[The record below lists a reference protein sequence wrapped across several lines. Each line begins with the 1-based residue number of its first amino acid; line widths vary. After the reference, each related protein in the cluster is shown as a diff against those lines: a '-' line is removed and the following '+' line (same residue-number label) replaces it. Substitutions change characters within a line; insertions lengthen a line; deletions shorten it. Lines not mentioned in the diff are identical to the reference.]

1 MLKSP
6 RYYDILIDL
15 VIIKPLFYFI
25 FGFLRN
31 LRPKMTKTW
40 NFNLHNVET
49 FGNLNIIS
57 PSH

>member
-1 MLKSP
+1 MLKSS

-15 VIIKPLFYFI
+15 VIINLIFLI

-31 LRPKMTKTW
+31 LVPKVTKTW
-40 NFNLHNVET
+40 NLNLHNVET